1 MADELNLGPELADI
15 ASEEVARE
23 LFRLTQNFLKNQELI
38 LKKMEAVLDLSV
50 MDQQIARHGYVSI
63 SRSLYDEAYERINE
77 IGELIRE
84 SGEVEYMVGII
95 DTIGGKAYQVHMTRA
110 QFGEYMKKQTKGLV
124 LSRSLFKLVEEGRVE
139 SEEISETFFIYR
151 DTIKSI
157 CQARGYD
164 FNEGYVFESYGL
176 YSKYGSFG
184 TSGRDK
190 NKMFRAYYGSR
201 SNNLAWTTGGDI
213 GNLQYK
219 AITKGFSKKSGRAQ
233 MSTATISRSKTINQ
247 MMYLLRDY
255 IEAAQDS
262 LNITDETLQELIMG
276 LKENFSQ
283 ITGDVSQATVDLAMK
298 LVRENLTM

>member
-1 MADELNLGPELADI
+1 
-15 ASEEVARE
+15 
-23 LFRLTQNFLKNQELI
+23 
-38 LKKMEAVLDLSV
+38 
-50 MDQQIARHGYVSI
+50 MDQQIANHGYVQV
-63 SRSLYDEAYERINE
+63 SRSFYDEAYERINE
-77 IGELIRE
+77 IGELIRG

-110 QFGEYMKKQTKGLV
+110 QFGDYMKKQTKGLV
-124 LSRSLFKLVEEGRVE
+124 LSRSLFKLVEEGKIE
-139 SEEISETFFIYR
+139 SEDISENFFIYR

-176 YSKYGSFG
+176 YSKYGSFS
-184 TSGRDK
+184 TSGKDK

-219 AITKGFSKKSGRAQ
+219 AITKGYSKKSGRAQ
-233 MSTATISRSKTINQ
+233 MSTATISRAKTINQ

-255 IEAAQDS
+255 IYAAHDS
-262 LNITDETLQELIMG
+262 LNITDAMLQELIIG

-283 ITGDVSQATVDLAMK
+283 IAGEVSQATVDLAMK
-298 LVRENLTM
+298 LVRENLTL